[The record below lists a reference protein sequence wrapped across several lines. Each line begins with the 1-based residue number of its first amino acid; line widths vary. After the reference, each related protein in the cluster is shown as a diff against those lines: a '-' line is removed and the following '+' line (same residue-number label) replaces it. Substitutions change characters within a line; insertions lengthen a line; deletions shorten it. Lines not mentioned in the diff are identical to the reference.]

1 MMKDS
6 NNPKRGLHR
15 RDLLKSAAAAGMG
28 LTTGII
34 GAPLGVRKF
43 TFMFADIGTPI
54 LRKSVFSADCGLIF
68 LTESETCLVNGDIT
82 CVRARRAN

>member
-6 NNPKRGLHR
+6 HNPKRGLHR
-15 RDLLKSAAAAGMG
+15 RDLLKSTAAAGMG
-28 LTTGII
+28 LTAGII

-43 TFMFADIGTPI
+43 TLMFADIGAPI
-54 LRKSVFSADCGLIF
+54 LIKSVFSADCGLI
-68 LTESETCLVNGDIT
+68 GDIA